1 MKVPIKD
8 MVSKVRSILPVE
20 HRLEMKK
27 VGNIMMIDD
36 AYNSNP
42 TGARNA
48 LDVLG
53 MMPGIKVVVTP
64 GMIELGESEKTLN
77 YEFGTS
83 ISKVADYVILIGE
96 KRCLDIKRGVIDGG
110 FSDKKIM
117 VLNRVSDAYY
127 ELEKIKS
134 KNSDKEVYALFE
146 NDLPDIYSEGG
157 K

>member
-1 MKVPIKD
+1 MVLVFDILYQDEKYHVETKLLGVHNVYNILASVALGVELKVPIKD
-8 MVSKVRSILPVE
+8 MVSKVRTILPVE

-48 LDVLG
+48 LDVLE

-83 ISKVADYVILIGE
+83 ISKVVT
-96 KRCLDIKRGVIDGG
+96 
-110 FSDKKIM
+110 M
-117 VLNRVSDAYY
+117 
-127 ELEKIKS
+127 
-134 KNSDKEVYALFE
+134 LF
-146 NDLPDIYSEGG
+146 
-157 K
+157 